1 MWTVRPSRFRLV
13 QSNDSSERRPRE
25 DAPLST
31 ATATAATAPA
41 SAAPAPAAPTA
52 VPSARTWNEILG
64 PYKSAHLGRSLWQ
77 LGSTAALF
85 VLTWWLML
93 RSLEVGYWLTLLLAL
108 PAAGLL
114 TRLFI
119 IQHDCGHGCYFRSPR
134 ANNAV
139 GFVLGVVTL
148 MPYHYWRRTHA
159 IHHASSGDL
168 DRREFGDIHTM
179 TVREYLALSRWGRL
193 RYRLYRNMLVL
204 LVLGPVYQF
213 IVKHRLPLDAPREWK
228 REWWSVMGTN
238 LGLAAVLVAMWQTV
252 GLGRFALVH
261 LPLVM
266 FSGAF
271 GVWLFY
277 VQHQFEDTYWEN
289 HPEWDFHRAGAEGSS
304 FLDLPQVLHWFTGN
318 IGYHHVHHLSSRIPN
333 YALRRCM
340 EENPELQRVTR
351 LTLRESLACAR
362 LKLWDEGSRRMI
374 GFDEL
379 PAPG

>member
-1 MWTVRPSRFRLV
+1 
-13 QSNDSSERRPRE
+13 
-25 DAPLST
+25 
-31 ATATAATAPA
+31 
-41 SAAPAPAAPTA
+41 
-52 VPSARTWNEILG
+52 
-64 PYKSAHLGRSLWQ
+64 
-77 LGSTAALF
+77 
-85 VLTWWLML
+85 
-93 RSLEVGYWLTLLLAL
+93 
-108 PAAGLL
+108 
-114 TRLFI
+114 
-119 IQHDCGHGCYFRSPR
+119 
-134 ANNAV
+134 
-139 GFVLGVVTL
+139 
-148 MPYHYWRRTHA
+148 
-159 IHHASSGDL
+159 
-168 DRREFGDIHTM
+168 
-179 TVREYLALSRWGRL
+179 
-193 RYRLYRNMLVL
+193 MLVL
-204 LVLGPVYQF
+204 LILGPVYQF